1 MRKSIYAF
9 LLISASILVT
19 SCSGDDSNKEILKF
33 TTEKTMAV
41 VKINL
46 EQLDGKL
53 PKDEIMKDTTN
64 QFSKSDREKLKL
76 FMNAEDNGI
85 DIDKPLYILTDY
97 DKTDF
102 VVSFF
107 GWLDDQDKFVKN
119 FSKISESKIKIDK
132 AKNLVYA
139 DDQLIGSINGDMI
152 VLSRSMRSPYA
163 GYDYAQNESDGSLS
177 EKFYKEL
184 WTRKPTE
191 NKKLIEQIDK
201 SLDKESDM
209 SSWINLY
216 GVISTASR
224 GYIETLAVNK
234 LLVDAGIGM
243 SLNFDKGKV
252 QFNTKTFFNEDLQKL
267 VEKHY
272 KGKEV
277 DYNIVKNID
286 IDEAKSYGV
295 GYMSFDF
302 LRYFVKEAGFEAMVN
317 SYLETKNITF
327 EEITNSLNGNYAF
340 VSYKDSTI
348 PEVTEENPYAMP
360 EPRTLLA
367 LGINGDKANKLIDL
381 LKNEPLLGSYAK
393 MFNNKE
399 VLVVSTD
406 DKSLALI
413 KANKAAANKTLE
425 KKSGVNSYTWS
436 NAEDFNKGF
445 AGAERKVKM
454 TSIVSVSNIKDGN
467 ATSETTVTLDKN
479 SKNALHYLMGYE

>member
-1 MRKSIYAF
+1 VS
-9 LLISASILVT
+9 
-19 SCSGDDSNKEILKF
+19 LK
-33 TTEKTMAV
+33 
-41 VKINL
+41 
-46 EQLDGKL
+46 
-53 PKDEIMKDTTN
+53 
-64 QFSKSDREKLKL
+64 SKST
-76 FMNAEDNGI
+76 
-85 DIDKPLYILTDY
+85 KP
-97 DKTDF
+97 
-102 VVSFF
+102 
-107 GWLDDQDKFVKN
+107 
-119 FSKISESKIKIDK
+119 
-132 AKNLVYA
+132 KNLVYA